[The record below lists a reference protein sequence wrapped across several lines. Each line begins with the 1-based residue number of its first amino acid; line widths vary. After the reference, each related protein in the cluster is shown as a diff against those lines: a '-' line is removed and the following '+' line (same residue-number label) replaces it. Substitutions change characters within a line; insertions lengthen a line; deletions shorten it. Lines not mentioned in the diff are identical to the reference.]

1 MFSIFSIDL
10 RRSPI
15 IRNLCRPI
23 TGNLLCSHSCPC
35 ADVKRARVCPER
47 RRGRCSKCTHF
58 TAHEYYN
65 SSLAAVAWK
74 QQRPHLPSAVQSS
87 LFECC
92 LVNLEDGPGALVLP
106 GKVLNTL
113 ALNRVD
119 LNQLWL
125 QPRVTSAAVQPWLNL
140 KKECRPN
147 QTPAQPQITLHDANA
162 PSEAAPGSRPQSV
175 FSLDRV
181 TSTQA

>member
-1 MFSIFSIDL
+1 M
-10 RRSPI
+10 
-15 IRNLCRPI
+15 
-23 TGNLLCSHSCPC
+23 
-35 ADVKRARVCPER
+35 CPER

-74 QQRPHLPSAVQSS
+74 QLRSHLPSAVQSS
-87 LFECC
+87 LFKCC

-113 ALNRVD
+113 TLNRVD

-125 QPRVTSAAVQPWLNL
+125 QPALRVLQF
-140 KKECRPN
+140 
-147 QTPAQPQITLHDANA
+147 
-162 PSEAAPGSRPQSV
+162 SRG
-175 FSLDRV
+175 
-181 TSTQA
+181 